1 MLHVVGNAVA
11 CPHWPGSLALHFE
24 FEAGKSRTHRFLLKQ
39 CTKNTHILVTNI
51 FVNPNQLSQAARTS
65 RC

>member
-39 CTKNTHILVTNI
+39 CTKNTFCVT
-51 FVNPNQLSQAARTS
+51 QAFNHGFTLKAN
-65 RC
+65 